1 MARSFFAHMLLV
13 AAAAALSP
21 ALAQPVGS
29 EGSPSAAGGS
39 AAAAPST
46 GGGTRGDSAGTA
58 DGASRSRRKQ
68 PPSTAPAPD
77 ATAADA
83 TAAGPSAG
91 KPGRARWRS
100 PGSSTATSSG
110 EAADLSA
117 GGTPSNLPDSGDG
130 RVLDVKD
137 RPRRSAARVTQ
148 APPTLPN
155 EAGQVWREYDLSDYT
170 LRVSN
175 TARPEQAIVD
185 WILRETGYEAWHG
198 EPLGILS
205 AGPRKLIVYHTPE
218 MQAIVADVVDRFVN
232 REAETHAF
240 SLRVVSVG
248 NPNWRARAQG
258 VMQPVEVKTQ
268 GIQAWLMQ
276 REDAALLLAELRKRT
291 DFREHSA
298 PHLLVANGQ
307 SAVVTQTRPRTYI
320 QHVVPRPEVWPGY
333 EVQQAQFDEGFSLE
347 LSPLLSLDGRTIDAV
362 IHCQIDQLERLVP
375 VMLDVPTPLSPRQ
388 RTKIEVPQ
396 VTHCRLHERFR
407 WPTNQVLVVGL
418 GVVANPVA
426 PDSGRLLP
434 QLPLVSGPER
444 ADLLVFVESKGRL
457 DRQASAGR

>member
-1 MARSFFAHMLLV
+1 MSRSFVACVLL
-13 AAAAALSP
+13 AAGLAFGP
-21 ALAQPVGS
+21 AVGQ
-29 EGSPSAAGGS
+29 SPSSPGRAAAGGTSGNAERVRGPNS
-39 AAAAPST
+39 AAEGAAPENGQAPSAEDVSS
-46 GGGTRGDSAGTA
+46 RG
-58 DGASRSRRKQ
+58 
-68 PPSTAPAPD
+68 
-77 ATAADA
+77 
-83 TAAGPSAG
+83 AAGKQGSQAS
-91 KPGRARWRS
+91 KKVGRARWRS
-100 PGSSTATSSG
+100 PGGGVERAS
-110 EAADLSA
+110 SA
-117 GGTPSNLPDSGDG
+117 GTADANAAAGPDD
-130 RVLDVKD
+130 RMLDVPARER
-137 RPRRSAARVTQ
+137 RPAARVTQ
-148 APPTLPN
+148 APATLPN
-155 EAGQVWREYDLSDYT
+155 EAGQVWREYDISDYT
-170 LRVSN
+170 LRVTN
-175 TARPEQAIVD
+175 TAKPEQAIVD
-185 WILRETGYEAWHG
+185 WILRETGYEVWHG

-205 AGPRKLIVYHTPE
+205 AGARKLIVYHTPE
-218 MQAIVADVVDRFVN
+218 IQAIVADVVDRFVN

-248 NPNWRARAQG
+248 NPNWRARAQA
-258 VMQPVEVKTQ
+258 VMQPIEVQTQ

-320 QHVVPRPEVWPGY
+320 QHIVPKPEVWPGY
-333 EVQQAQFDEGFSLE
+333 EVQQGKFDEGFALE
-347 LSPLLSLDGRTIDAV
+347 LSPLLSLDGRMIDAV

-375 VMLDVPTPLSPRQ
+375 VMFDVPTAVSPRQ

-426 PDSGRLLP
+426 SDSSRILP
-434 QLPLVSGPER
+434 PLPLVTGPER

-457 DRQASAGR
+457 DRQAASAAR

>member
-1 MARSFFAHMLLV
+1 MSRSFVACVLL
-13 AAAAALSP
+13 AAGLALYPAVGQSP
-21 ALAQPVGS
+21 SSSAR
-29 EGSPSAAGGS
+29 SAAGGASGNVQRGRVSDLAAEGTAARGGQDPS
-39 AAAAPST
+39 AAEPS
-46 GGGTRGDSAGTA
+46 S
-58 DGASRSRRKQ
+58 
-68 PPSTAPAPD
+68 D
-77 ATAADA
+77 A
-83 TAAGPSAG
+83 AAGEPGAQPSKKA
-91 KPGRARWRS
+91 GRARWRS
-100 PGSSTATSSG
+100 PGSGVPRASS
-110 EAADLSA
+110 AADTSA
-117 GGTPSNLPDSGDG
+117 AAGADG
-130 RVLDVKD
+130 RMLDVPVRER
-137 RPRRSAARVTQ
+137 RPGARVTQ
-148 APPTLPN
+148 APATLPN
-155 EAGQVWREYDLSDYT
+155 EAGQVWREYDISDYT
-170 LRVSN
+170 LRVTN

-205 AGPRKLIVYHTPE
+205 AGARRLIVYHTPE

-248 NPNWRARAQG
+248 NPNWRARAQA
-258 VMQPVEVKTQ
+258 VMQPIEVQTQ

-320 QHVVPRPEVWPGY
+320 QHVVPKPEVWPGY
-333 EVQQAQFDEGFSLE
+333 EVQQGKFDEGFALE
-347 LSPLLSLDGRTIDAV
+347 LSPLLSLDGRMIDAV

-375 VMLDVPTPLSPRQ
+375 VMFDVPTAVSPRQ

-426 PDSGRLLP
+426 GESGRILP
-434 QLPLVSGPER
+434 PLPLVTGPER

-457 DRQASAGR
+457 DRQAAAAVR

>member
-1 MARSFFAHMLLV
+1 MSRSFVACVLLLAAGV
-13 AAAAALSP
+13 ALYPAGAQSP
-21 ALAQPVGS
+21 GS
-29 EGSPSAAGGS
+29 AGGS
-39 AAAAPST
+39 SAGSSSGGAKRTGSAGAQRAARDDGDIRERFASDVTSDGAGQPADAAAEK
-46 GGGTRGDSAGTA
+46 R
-58 DGASRSRRKQ
+58 
-68 PPSTAPAPD
+68 
-77 ATAADA
+77 
-83 TAAGPSAG
+83 
-91 KPGRARWRS
+91 GRARWRS
-100 PGSSTATSSG
+100 PGRPAGAASG
-110 EAADLSA
+110 SVA
-117 GGTPSNLPDSGDG
+117 GGDAEGGADG
-130 RVLDVKD
+130 RMLDVPV
-137 RPRRSAARVTQ
+137 RERRSGARVTQ
-148 APPTLPN
+148 APATLPN
-155 EAGQVWREYDLSDYT
+155 EAGQVWREYDISDYT

-232 REAETHAF
+232 RDAEAHAF
-240 SLRVVSVG
+240 SLRVVSIG
-248 NPNWRARAQG
+248 NPNWRARAQA
-258 VMQPVEVKTQ
+258 VMQPIEVQTQ

-307 SAVVTQTRPRTYI
+307 SAVVTQRRTRTYI
-320 QHVVPRPEVWPGY
+320 QHVVPRPDVWPGY
-333 EVQQAQFDEGFSLE
+333 EVQQGQFDEGFALE

-375 VMLDVPTPLSPRQ
+375 VMFDVPTPVSPRQ

-426 PDSGRLLP
+426 SESGRILP
-434 QLPLVSGPER
+434 PLPLVTGPER

-457 DRQASAGR
+457 DRQATAAAGR

>member
-1 MARSFFAHMLLV
+1 MLRSFV
-13 AAAAALSP
+13 ACVLAAGLAFYPAVGQSP
-21 ALAQPVGS
+21 SSPDRSVPGGASGNVQRVRGS
-29 EGSPSAAGGS
+29 HSVARGGATQGGQDPSAADFARDGRAGELGS
-39 AAAAPST
+39 QPSKK
-46 GGGTRGDSAGTA
+46 GE
-58 DGASRSRRKQ
+58 
-68 PPSTAPAPD
+68 
-77 ATAADA
+77 
-83 TAAGPSAG
+83 
-91 KPGRARWRS
+91 RARWRS
-100 PGSSTATSSG
+100 PGGGVARAS
-110 EAADLSA
+110 SA
-117 GGTPSNLPDSGDG
+117 GTGDANTAAGADG
-130 RVLDVKD
+130 RMLDVPVRE
-137 RPRRSAARVTQ
+137 RPPGAHVTQ
-148 APPTLPN
+148 TPATLPN
-155 EAGQVWREYDLSDYT
+155 EAGQVWREYDISDYT
-170 LRVSN
+170 LRVTN

-185 WILRETGYEAWHG
+185 WILRETGYEAWHS

-205 AGPRKLIVYHTPE
+205 AGARKLIVYHTPE

-248 NPNWRARAQG
+248 NPNWRARAQA
-258 VMQPVEVKTQ
+258 VMQPIEVQTQ

-320 QHVVPRPEVWPGY
+320 QHVVPKPEVWPGY
-333 EVQQAQFDEGFSLE
+333 EIQQAKFDEGFALE
-347 LSPLLSLDGRTIDAV
+347 LSPLLSLDGRMIDAV

-375 VMLDVPTPLSPRQ
+375 VMFDVPTAVSPRQ

-426 PDSGRLLP
+426 RESSRILP
-434 QLPLVSGPER
+434 PLPLVTGPER

-457 DRQASAGR
+457 DRQTVSAAR

>member
-1 MARSFFAHMLLV
+1 LTDVPAR
-13 AAAAALSP
+13 
-21 ALAQPVGS
+21 
-29 EGSPSAAGGS
+29 E
-39 AAAAPST
+39 
-46 GGGTRGDSAGTA
+46 
-58 DGASRSRRKQ
+58 RR
-68 PPSTAPAPD
+68 
-77 ATAADA
+77 
-83 TAAGPSAG
+83 
-91 KPGRARWRS
+91 PG
-100 PGSSTATSSG
+100 
-110 EAADLSA
+110 
-117 GGTPSNLPDSGDG
+117 
-130 RVLDVKD
+130 
-137 RPRRSAARVTQ
+137 ARVTQ
-148 APPTLPN
+148 APATLPN
-155 EAGQVWREYDLSDYT
+155 EAGQVWREYDISDYT

-240 SLRVVSVG
+240 SLRVVSIG
-248 NPNWRARAQG
+248 NPNWRARAQA
-258 VMQPVEVKTQ
+258 VMQPIEVQTQ

-320 QHVVPRPEVWPGY
+320 QRVVARPEVWPGY
-333 EVQQAQFDEGFSLE
+333 EVQQGQFDEGFALE

-375 VMLDVPTPLSPRQ
+375 VMFDVPTPISPRQ

-407 WPTNQVLVVGL
+407 WPANQVLVVGL
-418 GVVANPVA
+418 GVVANPVPA
-426 PDSGRLLP
+426 ESGRLLP
-434 QLPLVSGPER
+434 QIPLITGPER

-457 DRQASAGR
+457 DRQATAATSR